1 MDYNGLNRTMDSSAV
16 NVHLLWSWSPPDRC
30 RIPRIQRI
38 GLYSNPLFS
47 AVKWSTVGWR
57 GFYIWWERVWS
68 MKPALAS
75 NWAAM
80 RRGSEIGNFNDS
92 RAIAA
97 SRSHRFFFFFFVS
110 RPSRK
115 SRTKIRPGTDREL
128 NVRFSDAC
136 RCANKRWSPVVPRE
150 AEAAV
155 LHVVEFELITTIS
168 RGPSKLWGGRGGGRG
183 IVHGIVNRYS
193 VAITFT

>member
-1 MDYNGLNRTMDSSAV
+1 MIVIATWPLSHTSNSE
-16 NVHLLWSWSPPDRC
+16 DR
-30 RIPRIQRI
+30 
-38 GLYSNPLFS
+38 PLFQS
-47 AVKWSTVGWR
+47 SLFRRQMVYGGEEGILYLMRARVKHETGRWR
-57 GFYIWWERVWS
+57 VTGQRCVAARKLGIS
-68 MKPALAS
+68 MTRARL
-75 NWAAM
+75 
-80 RRGSEIGNFNDS
+80 RRADLIV
-92 RAIAA
+92 
-97 SRSHRFFFFFFVS
+97 FFFFFFVS

-183 IVHGIVNRYS
+183 ASCAGL
-193 VAITFT
+193 

>member
-1 MDYNGLNRTMDSSAV
+1 MDWTERWIRALLMYIFYDRDRHLTVVAYLEFRGSAFIPILSFPPSNGLRWDGGDFIFDESACEAWNRRWRVTGQ
-16 NVHLLWSWSPPDRC
+16 RC
-30 RIPRIQRI
+30 VAARKLGI
-38 GLYSNPLFS
+38 
-47 AVKWSTVGWR
+47 
-57 GFYIWWERVWS
+57 S
-68 MKPALAS
+68 MTRARL
-75 NWAAM
+75 
-80 RRGSEIGNFNDS
+80 RRADLIV
-92 RAIAA
+92 
-97 SRSHRFFFFFFVS
+97 FFFFFFVS

-128 NVRFSDAC
+128 NVRFSDTC

>member
-1 MDYNGLNRTMDSSAV
+1 MDWTERWIRALLMYIFYDRDRHLTVVAYLEFRGSAFIPILSFPPSNGLRWGGGDFIFDESACEAW
-16 NVHLLWSWSPPDRC
+16 NW
-30 RIPRIQRI
+30 
-38 GLYSNPLFS
+38 
-47 AVKWSTVGWR
+47 T
-57 GFYIWWERVWS
+57 
-68 MKPALAS
+68 LAS

-97 SRSHRFFFFFFVS
+97 SRSHRFFFFFFFVS

-183 IVHGIVNRYS
+183 ASCAGL
-193 VAITFT
+193 

>member
-1 MDYNGLNRTMDSSAV
+1 MDWTERWIRALLMYIFYDRDRHLTVVAYLEFRGSAF
-16 NVHLLWSWSPPDRC
+16 
-30 RIPRIQRI
+30 IPILSFLRWGGGDFI
-38 GLYSNPLFS
+38 FDES
-47 AVKWSTVGWR
+47 ACEAWNWT
-57 GFYIWWERVWS
+57 
-68 MKPALAS
+68 LAS

-97 SRSHRFFFFFFVS
+97 SRSHRFFFFFFFVS